1 MRMGHGFRSALR
13 LAATV
18 ATAAAVLG
26 AATTAR
32 RLLSQPAPDPPRHRA
47 PRLVLAMTR
56 TTRPATPG
64 LVPPI
69 VLAANLSEAKAR
81 PTYHPFGPEPCFVP
95 SHGIEIRP
103 TTPPAE
109 VIELE
114 ASGEL
119 DGEPSPTERLLA
131 RRHSWDEPTSGSA
144 RDAPD
149 AARRYG

>member
-32 RLLSQPAPDPPRHRA
+32 RLLSQPAPAPPRHRA
-47 PRLVLAMTR
+47 SRTGTERARTIRPAPAGVAPATVLAADFR
-56 TTRPATPG
+56 DVTTRP
-64 LVPPI
+64 
-69 VLAANLSEAKAR
+69 E
-81 PTYHPFGPEPCFVP
+81 YHPFGPEPCVVP

-103 TTPPAE
+103 TPPAE

-119 DGEPSPTERLLA
+119 DGEPTPTERLLA
-131 RRHSWDEPTSGSA
+131 RRHAWDGPTSGSA